1 MTQIKISDDV
11 SYGPGFACYHA
22 NCLDLMSSIEPESVD
37 MILCDLPY
45 QVTKNHWDT
54 VLPFDELWEHYLRI
68 AKPNAAICLHADG
81 MFMADLMRSQPK
93 LWRYNLI
100 WDKQQVTGFLN
111 AKRMPQRRH
120 EEICVFYKK
129 PPVYN
134 PQKIQGAITHGR
146 GNLQTQSKNHNYGK
160 HHKTASDVSGLK
172 YPTSILQFQKPHPSV
187 AVHPTQKPVELAE
200 WLIRT
205 YTNPQDTV
213 LDNCMGSG
221 TTGVAA
227 LGTGR
232 YFIGIEQNENYY
244 RTAVERISTKYAMI
258 ERVI

>member
-1 MTQIKISDDV
+1 M
-11 SYGPGFACYHA
+11 
-22 NCLDLMSSIEPESVD
+22 
-37 MILCDLPY
+37 
-45 QVTKNHWDT
+45 
-54 VLPFDELWEHYLRI
+54 
-68 AKPNAAICLHADG
+68 
-81 MFMADLMRSQPK
+81 
-93 LWRYNLI
+93 
-100 WDKQQVTGFLN
+100 
-111 AKRMPQRRH
+111 
-120 EEICVFYKK
+120 
-129 PPVYN
+129 
-134 PQKIQGAITHGR
+134 
-146 GNLQTQSKNHNYGK
+146 QTQSKNHNYGK

-232 YFIGIEQNENYY
+232 YFIGIEQNEDYY

>member
-100 WDKQQVTGFLN
+100 WDKQ
-111 AKRMPQRRH
+111 
-120 EEICVFYKK
+120 
-129 PPVYN
+129 
-134 PQKIQGAITHGR
+134 
-146 GNLQTQSKNHNYGK
+146 
-160 HHKTASDVSGLK
+160 
-172 YPTSILQFQKPHPSV
+172 
-187 AVHPTQKPVELAE
+187 
-200 WLIRT
+200 
-205 YTNPQDTV
+205 
-213 LDNCMGSG
+213 
-221 TTGVAA
+221 
-227 LGTGR
+227 
-232 YFIGIEQNENYY
+232 
-244 RTAVERISTKYAMI
+244 
-258 ERVI
+258 